1 MNSRRV
7 AKASQAIRE
16 VVSTTILLGLRDPR
30 IKNVTVISAEAAED
44 LRTAKVYISV
54 LGDAKTEALT
64 LKGLEAARGFI
75 QSKIAD
81 RLQTRNTPVLRF
93 VIDRGVKQ
101 SVETSR
107 ILKGVP
113 PETEIPTDDA
123 EVARDFSTES
133 HQHDSPELSEDFA
146 AKPLPNGQADE

>member
-16 VVSTTILLGLRDPR
+16 VVSTTILFGLRDPR

-93 VIDRGVKQ
+93 VIDRGIKQ

-107 ILKGVP
+107 ILKDVQ
-113 PETEIPTDDA
+113 PETDLPPDEAD
-123 EVARDFSTES
+123 VASDFPTES
-133 HQHDSPELSEDFA
+133 HPHDSPELSDDLSA
-146 AKPLPNGQADE
+146 RPSPNGHADE